1 MKVAYVFR
9 NDMSATFQLASMIL
23 PQLEQGTH
31 GVEVVEMMFFDEN
44 VYALSADNDVS
55 RRLSKIAEEQNILL
69 MICDQ
74 CALRRG
80 LAEGDFSQCGSGEVK
95 AKNTVNGVVAG
106 CFPQLYSALSG
117 NMPDQIITL

>member
-1 MKVAYVFR
+1 
-9 NDMSATFQLASMIL
+9 MSATFQLASMIL

-31 GVEVVEMMFFDEN
+31 GVEVVGMMFFDEN
-44 VYALSADNDVS
+44 VYALSADNDVG

-80 LAEGDFSQCGSGEVK
+80 LAEGEFSQCGSGEVK

-106 CFPQLYSALSG
+106 CFPQLYSALSD

>member
-31 GVEVVEMMFFDEN
+31 GVEVVGMMFFDEN
-44 VYALSADNDVS
+44 VYALSADNEVGK
-55 RRLSKIAEEQNILL
+55 RLSKIAEQQNILL

-74 CALRRG
+74 CVRCAEVWRRVISHSAAL
-80 LAEGDFSQCGSGEVK
+80 
-95 AKNTVNGVVAG
+95 AK
-106 CFPQLYSALSG
+106 
-117 NMPDQIITL
+117 